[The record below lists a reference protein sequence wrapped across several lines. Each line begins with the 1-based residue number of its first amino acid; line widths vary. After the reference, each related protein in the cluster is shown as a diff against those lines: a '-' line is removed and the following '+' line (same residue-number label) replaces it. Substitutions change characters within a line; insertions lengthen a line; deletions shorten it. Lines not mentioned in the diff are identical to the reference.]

1 MDILVLAR
9 TSTQGEFKITY
20 GKIGPTEVRVLVVLI
35 NTILMF
41 WNPVLTLPLGDF
53 RLYDMVLIVIGV
65 SFFAVFIYEVLR
77 LTKLLRD
84 IDEGKLK
91 EK

>member
-1 MDILVLAR
+1 M
-9 TSTQGEFKITY
+9 
-20 GKIGPTEVRVLVVLI
+20 RVLVVLI

-41 WNPVLTLPLGDF
+41 WNPVLRLPLGDF

-65 SFFAVFIYEVLR
+65 TFFGVFFYEMLR
-77 LTKLLRD
+77 LTRLLRD
-84 IDEGKLK
+84 IDEGKIK